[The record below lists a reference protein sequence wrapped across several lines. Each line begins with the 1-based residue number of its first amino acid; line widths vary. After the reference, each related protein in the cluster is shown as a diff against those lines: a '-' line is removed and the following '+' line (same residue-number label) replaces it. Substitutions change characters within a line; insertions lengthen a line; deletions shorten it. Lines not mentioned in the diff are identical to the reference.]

1 MRRPQTALQ
10 AAAGSG
16 PVEKAAVVEYLLL
29 LQAKEGA
36 SAEDIEVALDTV
48 WSLQYMARNIICASA
63 GAITSITY
71 SPSNRAPAAAALNFT
86 HVVHFRLMSRG
97 AFEEFMANPTT
108 AKVMT
113 ETVAPLCEQT
123 AQVVFEGLVTK
134 QLEALFRRGEEFET
148 GLEHVIMMVP
158 GQANPADAQ
167 AFLAQLATLA
177 ESSVAGGIQASF
189 GAALCCP
196 HLDGCTH
203 VFMTRFAAKQQIQ
216 QFLLTPPCQAVLA
229 HDPRLPVWACMS
241 FTFDVS
247 PPQDSQTVDSTD
259 VRL

>member
-1 MRRPQTALQ
+1 
-10 AAAGSG
+10 
-16 PVEKAAVVEYLLL
+16 VEKAAVLEYLLL
-29 LQAKEGA
+29 LQANETA
-36 SAEDIEVALDTV
+36 SDEEITIALDTV
-48 WSLQYMARNIICASA
+48 WSLQYMARNIVCASA
-63 GAITSITY
+63 GAITSITS
-71 SPSNRAPAAAALNFT
+71 SPSNQAPSAAALNFT

-97 AFEEFMANPTT
+97 AFEEFMAHPMT
-108 AKVMT
+108 AKVMS
-113 ETVAPLCEQT
+113 ETIAPLCKQT

-134 QLEALFRRGEEFET
+134 QLEALFRRGEEFES

-167 AFLAQLATLA
+167 AFLGQLATLA
-177 ESSVAGGIQASF
+177 ESSVAGGIQASY

-216 QFLLTPPCQAVLA
+216 QFLMTPPCQAVLS
-229 HDPRLPVWACMS
+229 HDSRLPVWACMS

-247 PPQDSQTVDSTD
+247 PTQDSQTVDSAN
-259 VRL
+259 VKL